1 MGEKEILFYFSRSP
15 DALLEKKKKDPLM
28 PYTDSPGRGCP
39 VYSAECAR
47 LLGVGGQWCLGSLNL
62 ATSVCKEQNTISL
75 THFGK

>member
-1 MGEKEILFYFSRSP
+1 
-15 DALLEKKKKDPLM
+15 M